1 MNSILALAAVAAL
14 TAVPALGQEP
24 AAASAPA
31 IAQAPPGNA
40 AHGKALVLADGCY
53 QCHGTAGI
61 GGSDRTGPRIAP
73 NPIPWAAF
81 INQLRNPRQQM
92 AIYTRAILP
101 DQDAADIYAYLR
113 SQPQP
118 KKVADIPLLAKIP

>member
-1 MNSILALAAVAAL
+1 MKAIFALTALAAFAAAPVL
-14 TAVPALGQEP
+14 AQEP
-24 AAASAPA
+24 APAPA
-31 IAQAPPGNA
+31 PAAAQAPPGNA

-53 QCHGTAGI
+53 QCHGTNGI

-92 AIYTRAILP
+92 AIYTRVVLP
-101 DQDAADIYAYLR
+101 DQDAADIYAYLK

-118 KKVADIPLLAKIP
+118 KKVADIPLLNNLH